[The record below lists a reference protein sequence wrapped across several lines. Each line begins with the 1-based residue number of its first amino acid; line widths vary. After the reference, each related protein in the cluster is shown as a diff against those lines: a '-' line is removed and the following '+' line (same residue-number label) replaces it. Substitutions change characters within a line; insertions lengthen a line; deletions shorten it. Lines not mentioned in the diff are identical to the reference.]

1 MSDPTEPVRR
11 LLVDTINSD
20 PDGREALE
28 AEQGQVW
35 DTNEL
40 TKDFDVLSFLAPF
53 VVVRRKSDHKKGMLV
68 FQHNPRFYFSFK
80 SE

>member
-11 LLVDTINSD
+11 LLVDAINSD

-35 DTNEL
+35 DTDEL

-53 VVVRRKSDHKKGMLV
+53 VVVRRKSDRKKGTLV
-68 FQHNPRFYFSFK
+68 FQHSPRFYFGFK